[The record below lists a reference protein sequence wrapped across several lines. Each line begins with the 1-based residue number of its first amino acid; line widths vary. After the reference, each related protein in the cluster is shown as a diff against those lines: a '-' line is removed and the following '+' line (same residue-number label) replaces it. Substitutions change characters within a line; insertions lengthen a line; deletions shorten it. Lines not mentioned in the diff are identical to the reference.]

1 MKSVPPYR
9 DSSLPLE
16 ERLDHLLSQMTL
28 PEKVGQMLQLD
39 ARDDLEE
46 AVVGKLAGSIL
57 HASPVRM
64 LRAIELAA
72 STRLRIGE

>member
-1 MKSVPPYR
+1 
-9 DSSLPLE
+9 
-16 ERLDHLLSQMTL
+16 MTL

-39 ARDDLEE
+39 AHDDLEE

-72 STRLRIGE
+72 STRLRILLRTVEGVGLRGSGLGRRR

>member
-1 MKSVPPYR
+1 
-9 DSSLPLE
+9 
-16 ERLDHLLSQMTL
+16 MTL